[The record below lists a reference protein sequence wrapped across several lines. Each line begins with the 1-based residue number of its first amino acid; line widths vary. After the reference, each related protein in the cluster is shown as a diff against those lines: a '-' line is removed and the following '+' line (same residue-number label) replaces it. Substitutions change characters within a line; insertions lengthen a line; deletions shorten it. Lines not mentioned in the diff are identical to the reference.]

1 MKNSK
6 KHTLN
11 SNYSRILGG
20 GYLRKLRYPT
30 ILIVVVGACFFMLQQ
45 SKRETILQEA
55 IIENTLAIYLEDEPT
70 NYIPAK
76 DSGYTLDI
84 EKSSCTNG
92 VEVTFDYNTWSVKTN
107 YSNYESTNN
116 TRVKCSLY
124 FTSKYIE
131 PLLNGTDPVLED
143 PLIPVTISDD
153 GTVKKTDLSSEWYDY
168 ETKQWAN
175 AVILFDESK
184 TYASGDVI
192 PEEEIESYFVWI
204 PKYRYQLWDLGL
216 YDSLTTI
223 DTSKVHEIPVIFGD
237 YNTNDSVAGECTTPM
252 KSGES
257 GNCQVGDY
265 ITHPAFLSISSTGF
279 WVGKFETG
287 YAGATS
293 TTEAE
298 VNEQDASK
306 VIVKPNAYSWRNID
320 IANAFY
326 TSYDYQRV
334 LDSHMMKNTEWGAV
348 AYLEHSAYGSATKIR
363 MNNNSDYITGY
374 QANEEATCGY
384 TETNEECNR
393 YCNDNTCNTAYPN
406 STLASSTNNI
416 TGIYDLSGGSWE
428 HVMAVMLDEEGNPM
442 SGRNSI
448 YNSGFNGT
456 LGCPTCDNDTSG
468 LTEITN
474 GYEWPEE
481 KYYDTYIY
489 NTSIYVYLQRI
500 LGDASDES
508 GPFGTIYY
516 YDKRRSIGS
525 WYMENAHSLALNGAW
540 VIRGGSSFYGKDG
553 GIFAFGNNNP
563 ILIPYTSFR
572 LILTPTTPN

>member
-1 MKNSK
+1 MMW
-6 KHTLN
+6 L
-11 SNYSRILGG
+11 IIIAL
-20 GYLRKLRYPT
+20 LT
-30 ILIVVVGACFFMLQQ
+30 ILTCLYLINNHQEQ
-45 SKRETILQEA
+45 ILKPME
-55 IIENTLAIYLEDEPT
+55 EESTLAIYLEDELI

-76 DSGYTLDI
+76 DSGYTLDLS
-84 EKSSCTNG
+84 KSSCTNG

-107 YSNYESTNN
+107 YSNYNSENN
-116 TRVKCSLY
+116 RRVKCNLY

-131 PLLNGTDPVLED
+131 PILNGTDPVLED
-143 PLIPVTISDD
+143 PLIPATISDD
-153 GTVKKTDLSSEWYDY
+153 GTVKKADLSSEWYDY

-184 TYASGDVI
+184 TYASGDII
-192 PEEEIESYFVWI
+192 PEDAIESYFVWI
-204 PKYRYQLWDLGL
+204 PKFRYQLWDLGL
-216 YDSLTTI
+216 YDSLTEI
-223 DTSKVHEIPVIFGD
+223 DTNKVHEIPIIFGD
-237 YNTNDSVAGECTTPM
+237 YNTSDSVAGECTTPM
-252 KSGES
+252 ESGES

-298 VNEQDASK
+298 VNERDASK
-306 VIVKPNAYSWRNID
+306 VIVKPHAYSWRNID

-374 QANEEATCGY
+374 QANEEPTCGY

-563 ILIPYTSFR
+563 IMIPYTSFR

>member
-1 MKNSK
+1 M
-6 KHTLN
+6 
-11 SNYSRILGG
+11 
-20 GYLRKLRYPT
+20 
-30 ILIVVVGACFFMLQQ
+30 FQQ
-45 SKRETILQEA
+45 SKNKTILKEEIQD
-55 IIENTLAIYLEDEPT
+55 NLLAIYLEDEQI

-76 DSGYTLDI
+76 DSGYTLDLA
-84 EKSSCTNG
+84 KSSCTNG
-92 VEVTFDYNTWSVKTN
+92 VEVSFDYNTWSVKTN
-107 YSNYESTNN
+107 YSNYTYENN
-116 TRVKCSLY
+116 ERVKCSLY

-153 GTVKKTDLSSEWYDY
+153 GVVRKADLASEWYDY
-168 ETKQWAN
+168 ETRQWAN

-237 YNTNDSVAGECTTPM
+237 YNTNDSVSEECTTPM

-265 ITHPAFLSISSTGF
+265 MTHPAFLSIPSTGF

-298 VNEQDASK
+298 VNERDASK

-348 AYLEHSAYGSATKIR
+348 AYLSHSAYGSSTSIR
-363 MNNNSDYITGY
+363 INNNSDMITGY
-374 QANEEATCGY
+374 QANKEPTCVNPGA
-384 TETNEECNR
+384 NEICNI
-393 YCNDNTCNTAYPN
+393 YCNDETCNTAYPN
-406 STLASSTNNI
+406 STLASTTGNI
-416 TGIYDLSGGSWE
+416 SGIYDMSGGTGE
-428 HVMAVMLDEEGNPM
+428 YVMGVMENELGSPM
-442 SGRNSI
+442 SGRDGL
-448 YNSGFNGT
+448 YNSGFNGP
-456 LGCPTCDNDTSG
+456 LGCPTCDASE

-481 KYYDTYIY
+481 KYYDTYMY
-489 NTSIYVYLQRI
+489 NTSKDIYLPRI
-500 LGDASDES
+500 LGDATGEI
-508 GPFGTIYY
+508 GPFNKT
-516 YDKRRSIGS
+516 DTAQSWRIGS
-525 WYMENAHSLALNGAW
+525 WYDDGSEFLIFTGPWFL
-540 VIRGGSSFYGKDG
+540 RGITYDG
-553 GIFAFGNNNP
+553 GLGAGIFSFGNQMGQARNVR
-563 ILIPYTSFR
+563 TFR
-572 LILTPTTPN
+572 IILTPTGGVS

>member
-1 MKNSK
+1 MLYS
-6 KHTLN
+6 
-11 SNYSRILGG
+11 SN
-20 GYLRKLRYPT
+20 K
-30 ILIVVVGACFFMLQQ
+30 
-45 SKRETILQEA
+45 ETILKEELE
-55 IIENTLAIYLEDEPT
+55 ENILAIYLEEEQI

-131 PLLNGTDPVLED
+131 PLLNGADPVLED

-153 GTVKKTDLSSEWYDY
+153 GTVKKADLSSEWYDY

-192 PEEEIESYFVWI
+192 SEENIESYFVWI
-204 PKYRYQLWDLGL
+204 PKYRYQLWDLGN

-223 DTSKVHEIPVIFGD
+223 DTSKVHEIPIIFGD
-237 YNTNDSVAGECTTPM
+237 YNTSDSVSGECTTPM
-252 KSGES
+252 ESGES

-265 ITHPAFLSISSTGF
+265 MTHPAFISIPSTGF

-287 YAGATS
+287 YAGAIS
-293 TTEAE
+293 TTDAE
-298 VNEQDASK
+298 VNERDASK

-374 QANEEATCGY
+374 QANEEPTCGY